1 LFFLMQ
7 GQLPLEH
14 WHAWLQNPILMQTF
28 LALVAALLLVVLNG
42 FFVAAEFALVKLRGT
57 RVAAIAR
64 QYGWRGRIL
73 SRVHARLDA
82 YLSACQLGITLASLG
97 LGWLG
102 EPVFA
107 HWLAPLFGMLNI
119 APPLAE
125 AIAFA
130 LAFCILSFLHIVA
143 GELAPKS
150 LAIRL
155 PERAGLLTA
164 VPLYLFY
171 WAMYPAIALLNGS
184 ANRMLAWFGLSGA
197 GHAETP
203 YGRDELKLI
212 VRASR
217 SHRQFSSDELS
228 TLSHSLEFGELTAS
242 DLMRPL
248 REAVSFNVGL
258 TFDANMALAENNRYS
273 RYPLFDEGGDKVL
286 GMVDVKDLLF
296 SRLEGHASHD
306 LRALARPVLE
316 VLPEMPA
323 SELLQR
329 FRSGAPHFAVIGR
342 PGLKPVGFVTLPDL
356 LAALVGQ
363 IRDDTRAT
371 DVEWQRQ
378 PDGSV
383 MGRGSLS
390 IVSLEHQLSLDFGK
404 QSAESV
410 GGMIL
415 DKLGE
420 LPQQG
425 QRVDF
430 GSCWITVNER
440 VGPRIV
446 TVRVTPKVPQ
456 GLHA

>member
-1 LFFLMQ
+1 M
-7 GQLPLEH
+7 
-14 WHAWLQNPILMQTF
+14 MQTF
-28 LALVAALLLVVLNG
+28 LAFVAALLLVFLNG
-42 FFVAAEFALVKLRGT
+42 FFVAAEFSLVKLRGT
-57 RVAAIAR
+57 RVTAISR
-64 QYGWRGRIL
+64 QYGWRGRVL
-73 SRVHARLDA
+73 ARVHAHLDA

-102 EPVFA
+102 EPAFA
-107 HWLAPLFGMLNI
+107 HLLAPLFGMLQI
-119 APPLAE
+119 VPPLAD
-125 AIAFA
+125 AIALA
-130 LAFCILSFLHIVA
+130 LAFLIISFLHIVA

-150 LAIRL
+150 LAIRM

-171 WAMYPAIALLNGS
+171 WIMYPAIALLNVS
-184 ANRMLAWFGLSGA
+184 SNRMLAWFGLSDA
-197 GHAETP
+197 GQAEAP

-248 REAVSFNVGL
+248 RDAVSFNVGL
-258 TFDANMALAENNRYS
+258 SFDANLALAAKSRYS
-273 RYPLFDEGGDKVL
+273 RYPLFDESGDKVL

-296 SRLEGHASHD
+296 RRLEGHTSRD
-306 LRALARPVLE
+306 LRELARPVLE

-323 SELLQR
+323 LELLQR

-378 PDGSV
+378 SDGSV
-383 MGRGSLS
+383 IGRGSLS
-390 IVSLEHQLSLDFGK
+390 IVSLEHLLGVHFGE

-425 QRVDF
+425 QSVDF
-430 GSCWITVNER
+430 GSCLITVNER

-446 TVRVTPKVPQ
+446 TVKVWPKAPQ
-456 GLHA
+456 GAQA

>member
-1 LFFLMQ
+1 MRAVSIFSM
-7 GQLPLEH
+7 H
-14 WHAWLQNPILMQTF
+14 TF
-28 LALVAALLLVVLNG
+28 LALVAALLLVFLNG

-57 RVAAIAR
+57 RVAAISR
-64 QYGWRGRIL
+64 QYGWQGRVL
-73 SRVHARLDA
+73 SRVHAHLDV

-102 EPVFA
+102 EPAFA
-107 HWLAPLFGMLNI
+107 HWLAPLFGALGI
-119 APPLAE
+119 APPLAD
-125 AIAFA
+125 AISLA
-130 LAFCILSFLHIVA
+130 LAFFIISFLHIVA

-150 LAIRL
+150 LAIRV

-164 VPLYLFY
+164 APLYLFY
-171 WAMYPAIALLNGS
+171 WVMYPAIALLNFS
-184 ANRMLAWFGLSGA
+184 SNRMLAWFGLSGT
-197 GHAETP
+197 GHSEAP

-217 SHRQFSSDELS
+217 SHRQFSHDELS
-228 TLSHSLEFGELTAS
+228 TLSHSLEFAELTAS

-248 REAVSFNVGL
+248 RDAVSFNVAL
-258 TFDANMALAENNRYS
+258 SFDENMALARNSRYS
-273 RYPLFDEGGDKVL
+273 RYPLFDESGDRVL

-296 SRLEGHASHD
+296 RGLQGQTSRD
-306 LRALARPVLE
+306 LRELARPVLE
-316 VLPEMPA
+316 VLPETPA
-323 SELLQR
+323 LELLRR

-356 LAALVGQ
+356 LSALVGQ
-363 IRDDTRAT
+363 IRDDTRVT

-383 MGRGSLS
+383 IGHGSLS
-390 IVSLEHQLSLDFGK
+390 IVSLEHLLGIDFGK

-425 QRVDF
+425 QSVDF
-430 GSCWITVNER
+430 DSCLITVNKR

-446 TVRVTPKVPQ
+446 TVKVTPKPSSVTN
-456 GLHA
+456 A

>member
-1 LFFLMQ
+1 
-7 GQLPLEH
+7 
-14 WHAWLQNPILMQTF
+14 MQTF
-28 LALVAALLLVVLNG
+28 LTFAAVLLLILLNG
-42 FFVAAEFALVKLRGT
+42 FFVSAEFSLVKLRGT
-57 RVAAIAR
+57 RVAAISR
-64 QYGWRGRIL
+64 QYGWRGRVL
-73 SRVHARLDA
+73 SRVHANLEA

-102 EPVFA
+102 EPAFA
-107 HWLAPLFGMLNI
+107 HFLALLFNRLHIM
-119 APPLAE
+119 PPLAD
-125 AIAFA
+125 AIA
-130 LAFCILSFLHIVA
+130 LAVAFLIISFLHIVA

-150 LAIRL
+150 LAIRM
-155 PERAGLLTA
+155 PERASLLTA

-171 WAMYPAIALLNGS
+171 WIMYPAIALLNDS
-184 ANRMLAWFGLSGA
+184 SNLILAWFGLLNGGSA
-197 GHAETP
+197 GEAP

-217 SHRQFSSDELS
+217 CHRQFSSDELN
-228 TLSHSLEFGELTAS
+228 TLSHSLEFSELTAS

-248 REAVSFNVGL
+248 REAISLNINWSFDKNL
-258 TFDANMALAENNRYS
+258 ELAATSRYS
-273 RYPLFDEGGDKVL
+273 RYPIFDESGDEIL
-286 GMVDVKDLLF
+286 GMVDIKDLLF
-296 SRLEGHASHD
+296 CRLKGHITND
-306 LRALARPVLE
+306 LRALARPVLK

-323 SELLQR
+323 PELLQR
-329 FRSGAPHFAVIGR
+329 FRSGSPHFSVIGR

-363 IRDDTRAT
+363 IQDDTRTT

-383 MGRGSLS
+383 IGRGSLS
-390 IVSLEHQLSLDFGK
+390 IVSLEHLLGIDFGE

-420 LPQQG
+420 LPKQG
-425 QRVDF
+425 QIVDF
-430 GSCWITVNER
+430 GACLITVNER

-446 TVRVTPKVPQ
+446 TVKVCLKIPE
-456 GLHA
+456 A

>member
-1 LFFLMQ
+1 
-7 GQLPLEH
+7 
-14 WHAWLQNPILMQTF
+14 MQTF
-28 LALVAALLLVVLNG
+28 LTFVAVLLLVLLNG
-42 FFVAAEFALVKLRGT
+42 FFVAAEFSLVKLRST
-57 RVAAIAR
+57 RVSAISR
-64 QYGWRGRIL
+64 QYGWRGRVL
-73 SRVHARLDA
+73 LRVHANLEA

-102 EPVFA
+102 EPAFA
-107 HWLAPLFGMLNI
+107 HFIALLFSRLHIM
-119 APPLAE
+119 PPLAD
-125 AIAFA
+125 ALSLA
-130 LAFCILSFLHIVA
+130 LAFLMISFLHIVA

-150 LAIRL
+150 LAIRM
-155 PERAGLLTA
+155 PERASLLTA
-164 VPLYLFY
+164 VPLCLFY
-171 WAMYPAIALLNGS
+171 WIMYPAIALLNDS
-184 ANRMLAWFGLSGA
+184 SNRMLAWFGLLGDGREIEA
-197 GHAETP
+197 P

-217 SHRQFSSDELS
+217 CHRQFSSDELS
-228 TLSHSLEFGELTAS
+228 TLSHSLEFSELTAS

-248 REAVSFNVGL
+248 REALSLNVNLSFDENL
-258 TFDANMALAENNRYS
+258 ALVAKSRYG
-273 RYPLFDEGGDKVL
+273 RYPLFDESGDQVL

-296 SRLEGHASHD
+296 CRLEGHIAND
-306 LRALARPVLE
+306 LRELARPVLE

-323 SELLQR
+323 PELLRR
-329 FRSGAPHFAVIGR
+329 FRSGSPHFAVIGR

-363 IRDDTRAT
+363 IQDDTRTT
-371 DVEWQRQ
+371 DIEWQRQ

-383 MGRGSLS
+383 IGRGSLS
-390 IVSLEHQLSLDFGK
+390 IVSLEHLLSVDFGE

-425 QRVDF
+425 QIVDF
-430 GSCWITVNER
+430 GPCLITVDER

-446 TVRVTPKVPQ
+446 MVKVSPKMPS
-456 GLHA
+456 AEIA